1 MFANLR
7 LKSKMLIGYAVP
19 TVIFLG
25 ISGLV
30 YSAASQVSQTFQD
43 VERVQKVI
51 SNFYE
56 IDSHANVMVRSFR
69 GYLVAENPEFLQE
82 YADSLKDLQ
91 ATVKATEPLIT
102 LPEQRERLKR
112 VLELISFYDQ
122 GAEDKSEGSQ
132 YMLELVRQG
141 KEADVIALFKLG
153 KQTKF
158 VIELDQVIQAMEETE
173 RKLLIKETEQANAVM
188 NTLLVALV
196 IGSIL
201 LIVLATSIALV
212 ISSSVTRTITQA
224 MNAIST
230 SSTEI
235 AVTVEQHERTATQ
248 QAAAVNQTTT
258 TMDELSAS
266 SRQSAEQAETAANG
280 AKQVL
285 TLVDGHTVQAGY
297 SGSNGSS
304 LREKVGQITDQILH
318 LSEQTGQIGIISTL
332 VSDLANQTN
341 MLALNAAVEAVR
353 AGEHGKGFGVVAA
366 EIRKLAD
373 QSKKSAERINALVVD
388 IKNATNSTVMVTD
401 EGSKTV
407 ETIVTAVNDIALTS
421 QQISL
426 TAKQQAIAIQQVG
439 DAMNALNQ
447 SALQTASGISQ
458 TKVGTQ
464 KLNEAALNLKAI
476 V

>member
-1 MFANLR
+1 MFSNLK
-7 LKSKMLIGYAVP
+7 LKSKMLIGYAIP
-19 TVIFLG
+19 TAIFLG

-30 YSAASQVSQTFQD
+30 YSTASQVSQTFQD
-43 VERVQKVI
+43 VERVQTVI
-51 SNFYE
+51 
-56 IDSHANVMVRSFR
+56 ANIHQVDNRVNMMVRSFR
-69 GYLVAENPEFLQE
+69 GYLVADKALFLQQYKDNQKALQVDAKAAE
-82 YADSLKDLQ
+82 SL
-91 ATVKATEPLIT
+91 IR
-102 LPEQRERLKR
+102 LPAQKERLKQ
-112 VLELISFYDQ
+112 VMILANLFDQ
-122 GAEDKSEGSQ
+122 GNDEIKGVQSVFQ
-132 YMLELVRQG
+132 LVHQG
-141 KEADVIALFKLG
+141 KKAEAIAIFNLG
-153 KQTKF
+153 KLAEI
-158 VIELDQVIQAMEETE
+158 VAELDEVTEAMEKTE
-173 RKLLIKETEQANAVM
+173 KKLLIQETDQAKAAM
-188 NTLLVALV
+188 NTLLTALI

-201 LIVLATSIALV
+201 LMILATCIALV
-212 ISSSVTRTITQA
+212 ISSSVARTITQA
-224 MNAIST
+224 VNAIST

-235 AVTVEQHERTATQ
+235 AVTVEQHERTTTQ

-285 TLVDGHTVQAGY
+285 NLVNGHTLQTG
-297 SGSNGSS
+297 SMSSNGSS
-304 LREKVGQITDQILH
+304 LREKVGQITEQILH
-318 LSEQTGQIGIISTL
+318 LSEQSSQIGIISTL

-353 AGEHGKGFGVVAA
+353 AGEQGKGFGVVAA

-373 QSKKSAERINALVVD
+373 QSKQSAERINALVVD

-407 ETIVTAVNDIALTS
+407 ETIVTAVNEIALTS

-447 SALQTASGISQ
+447 NALQTASGITQ

>member
-1 MFANLR
+1 MNMQQM
-7 LKSKMLIGYAVP
+7 K
-19 TVIFLG
+19 
-25 ISGLV
+25 
-30 YSAASQVSQTFQD
+30 
-43 VERVQKVI
+43 
-51 SNFYE
+51 
-56 IDSHANVMVRSFR
+56 RS
-69 GYLVAENPEFLQE
+69 L
-82 YADSLKDLQ
+82 
-91 ATVKATEPLIT
+91 
-102 LPEQRERLKR
+102 
-112 VLELISFYDQ
+112 
-122 GAEDKSEGSQ
+122 
-132 YMLELVRQG
+132 
-141 KEADVIALFKLG
+141 KLG
-153 KQTKF
+153 KATQTGFGTLLIMIVGMGIVSKISMNGLTQAIDSVTHTYEVKADLEALEKILVDAETGQRGF
-158 VIELDQVIQAMEETE
+158 IFTNKESFLEPYNKSTQALKTRFSELKILIKDNPKQIEHLSQVEALAQFKMDELAQTISLKKKGQEEELRALVLSEKGKQYMDALRTKIAEMIDVEDALLTE
-173 RKLLIKETEQANAVM
+173 RKQDASRTEQFATWISVSTTLTAIILGGVM
-188 NTLLVALV
+188 LLFITRKVVRPLNQVA
-196 IGSIL
+196 SM
-201 LIVLATSIALV
+201 IVS
-212 ISSSVTRTITQA
+212 
-224 MNAIST
+224 

-235 AVTVEQHERTATQ
+235 AATVEQQERTTQDQAT
-248 QAAAVNQTTT
+248 AVNQTTT

-285 TLVDGHTVQAGY
+285 TLVNGHTVQAGY
-297 SGSNGSS
+297 SGSNGSG

-407 ETIVTAVNDIALTS
+407 ETIITAVNDIALTS

-464 KLNEAALNLKAI
+464 KLNEAAFNLKAI